1 VAQTL
6 KEYNMAE
13 PKRRNRPKGS
23 ELRESLKS
31 NPEQAYRRARRRKE
45 LGALGTTGAL
55 GATTAADMVGS
66 TDPYLSRNEFKPGF
80 YDQASK
86 PPITPATMYGTA
98 SGKTTFE
105 PNIVDPDTKMI
116 QDTLGMSEGG
126 SAGQY
131 AVQVKKVPF
140 KGVF

>member
-1 VAQTL
+1 
-6 KEYNMAE
+6 MAE
-13 PKRRNRPKGS
+13 RTPKETGRQKPKGS
-23 ELRESLKS
+23 YLRESLKS

-45 LGALGTTGAL
+45 LGALG
-55 GATTAADMVGS
+55 ATTAAEMVGS

-80 YDQASK
+80 YEQNAGK
-86 PPITPATMYGTA
+86 ITPEGLYGTA
-98 SGKTTFE
+98 SGKKMFE
-105 PNIVDPDTKMI
+105 ADIVDPDTKMI
-116 QDTLGMSEGG
+116 QDTLGMSKGG